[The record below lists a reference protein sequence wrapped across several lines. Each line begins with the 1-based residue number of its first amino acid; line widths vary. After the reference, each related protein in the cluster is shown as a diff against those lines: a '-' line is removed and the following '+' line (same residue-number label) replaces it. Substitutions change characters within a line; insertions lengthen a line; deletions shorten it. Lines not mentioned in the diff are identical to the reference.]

1 MFDAVREL
9 SESLG
14 PLTEVVERLS
24 KTLADNLKVLEDGL
38 PIRERVEALELSRAM
53 HQAEMEALVLKAD
66 ALKKVARNAEE
77 RTRTL
82 AAKTSEADGG
92 DSDGEAELLEAIEAY
107 RLSHRDVEAGEA
119 AEVPALHSGMEVGS
133 KEAAMMAKF
142 G

>member
-1 MFDAVREL
+1 MFRSVKEL

-14 PLTEVVERLS
+14 ALIEVVERLS

-38 PIRERVEALELSRAM
+38 PIRERVEALELSRAT

-66 ALKKVARNAEE
+66 SLKKVARNAEE
-77 RTRTL
+77 RTRTMV
-82 AAKTSEADGG
+82 AKTNEADGG
-92 DSDGEAELLEAIEAY
+92 DSDGEAELLEAVEAY
-107 RLSHRDVEAGEA
+107 RLQNGDVEAGEA
-119 AEVPALHSGMEVGS
+119 EGVPAVHRAVEVGS